1 MSVLSI
7 KINIYHLTA
16 LQIVMAGSV
25 GKSYQGDIALDDI
38 SMSSGPCKV
47 ASSMY
52 YKFDNHVIDIRM
64 LLLHQL

>member
-1 MSVLSI
+1 M
-7 KINIYHLTA
+7 
-16 LQIVMAGSV
+16 QIVMAGSV

-52 YKFDNHVIDIRM
+52 YKFDNRVINIRM

>member
-16 LQIVMAGSV
+16 LQIVMVGSV
-25 GKSYQGDIALDDI
+25 GKSYRGDIALDDI

-52 YKFDNHVIDIRM
+52 YKFDNRVINIRM
-64 LLLHQL
+64 LVVHQL